1 MKRKHGTQAHSGTD
15 TLGYRKYFLYWS
27 LSALLAAI
35 SIPHCN
41 LLVRP
46 ARSQLIAAVS
56 IFEFH
61 IPLSDWIT
69 T

>member
-1 MKRKHGTQAHSGTD
+1 MKLKYSIQAHSGID

-35 SIPHCN
+35 LTPHCN
-41 LLVRP
+41 LSVHP
-46 ARSQLIAAVS
+46 AQSQLIAAVRT
-56 IFEFH
+56 IEFH
-61 IPLSDWIT
+61 IFLSFWIT